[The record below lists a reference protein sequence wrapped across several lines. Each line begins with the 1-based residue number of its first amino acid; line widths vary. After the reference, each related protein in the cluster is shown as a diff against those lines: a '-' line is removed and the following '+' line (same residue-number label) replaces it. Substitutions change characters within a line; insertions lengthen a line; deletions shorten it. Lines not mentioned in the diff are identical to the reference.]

1 MQLSHMNDRPL
12 DLKTQMQDLTRN
24 MTDILLLEIPMIDN
38 SNELYSDVK
47 RITDMDWDDATHEVH
62 TKFVPRHK
70 LCGLDRTLLTILV
83 KSDIKGDPDTPSRS
97 TLLSVSVLLAHYRTK
112 YHTRYIPLE
121 WNLDVI
127 KTINDEYACDQRKYQ
142 LTSVAAIATLR
153 CLAIQLGVQLATR
166 SNPLINTDVI
176 DNYRIDGM
184 PEHAET
190 EFLRYG
196 IDHLMELVENAQPG
210 DC

>member
-1 MQLSHMNDRPL
+1 MQLSHMSDRPI
-12 DLKTQMQDLTRN
+12 DLKTQIQDLTRN
-24 MTDILLLEIPMIDN
+24 TTDILLLEIPMIDN
-38 SNELYSDVK
+38 SNELYFDVK
-47 RITDMDWDDATHEVH
+47 RITDMDWNDATHEVH
-62 TKFVPRHK
+62 TQFVPRHK
-70 LCGLDRTLLTILV
+70 LRGLDRTLLTILV
-83 KSDIKGDPDTPSRS
+83 KNDIKGDLDTPSRS
-97 TLLSVSVLLAHYRTK
+97 TLLSVSVLLAHYYTE

-127 KTINDEYACDQRKYQ
+127 KTTIGDQRKYH
-142 LTSVAAIATLR
+142 LTGCTAIATLR
-153 CLAIQLGVQLATR
+153 CLAIQLGASLATR

-196 IDHLMELVENAQPG
+196 IDHLMKLVKDAQPS
-210 DC
+210 D

>member
-1 MQLSHMNDRPL
+1 MQLSHMSDRSV

-24 MTDILLLEIPMIDN
+24 TTDIFLLEIPMIDN
-38 SNELYSDVK
+38 SNELYFDVK

-62 TKFVPRHK
+62 TEFVPRHK
-70 LCGLDRTLLTILV
+70 LRGLDRTLLTILV
-83 KSDIKGDPDTPSRS
+83 KNDIKGDLDTPSRS
-97 TLLSVSVLLAHYRTK
+97 TLLSVSVLLAHYHTE

-127 KTINDEYACDQRKYQ
+127 KTIDGKYACDQREYH
-142 LTSVAAIATLR
+142 LTGGAAIAVLR

-166 SNPLINTDVI
+166 SNSLINTDVM

-184 PEHAET
+184 PEHAEK
-190 EFLRYG
+190 EFLRFG
-196 IDHLMELVENAQPG
+196 IDHLMELVKNARSS
-210 DC
+210 D

>member
-1 MQLSHMNDRPL
+1 MQLSHMSDRPV

-24 MTDILLLEIPMIDN
+24 TTDILLLEIPMIDN
-38 SNELYSDVK
+38 SNELYFDVK
-47 RITDMDWDDATHEVH
+47 RITDMDWNDATHEVH
-62 TKFVPRHK
+62 TQFVPRHR
-70 LCGLDRTLLTILV
+70 LRGLDRTLLTILV
-83 KSDIKGDPDTPSRS
+83 KNDIKGDLDTPSRS
-97 TLLSVSVLLAHYRTK
+97 TLLSVSVLLAHYHTE

-121 WNLDVI
+121 WNLEVT
-127 KTINDEYACDQRKYQ
+127 KTINGEYACDQREYH
-142 LTSVAAIATLR
+142 LTGGAAIATLR
-153 CLAIQLGVQLATR
+153 CLAIQLGASLATR

-196 IDHLMELVENAQPG
+196 ADHLMKLIKDAQPS
-210 DC
+210 D

>member
-1 MQLSHMNDRPL
+1 MQLSHMSDFPV

-24 MTDILLLEIPMIDN
+24 TTDILLLEIPMIDN
-38 SNELYSDVK
+38 SNELYFDVK

-62 TKFVPRHK
+62 TEFVPRHK
-70 LCGLDRTLLTILV
+70 LRGLDRTLLTILV
-83 KSDIKGDPDTPSRS
+83 KNDIKGDLDTPSRS
-97 TLLSVSVLLAHYRTK
+97 TLLSVSVLLGHYHTE

-127 KTINDEYACDQRKYQ
+127 KTTTSDQRKYQ
-142 LTSVAAIATLR
+142 LTGCAAIATLR
-153 CLAIQLGVQLATR
+153 CLAIQLGAQLATR

-196 IDHLMELVENAQPG
+196 ADHLMKLVKDAQPS
-210 DC
+210 D

>member
-1 MQLSHMNDRPL
+1 MV
-12 DLKTQMQDLTRN
+12 
-24 MTDILLLEIPMIDN
+24 DN
-38 SNELYSDVK
+38 SNELYFDVK
-47 RITDMDWDDATHEVH
+47 RITDMDWNDTTHEVH
-62 TKFVPRHK
+62 TEFVPRHR
-70 LCGLDRTLLTILV
+70 LRGLDRTLLTIVV
-83 KSDIKGDPDTPSRS
+83 KNDIKEDLDTPSRS
-97 TLLSVSVLLAHYRTK
+97 TLLSVSVLLAHYHTE

-127 KTINDEYACDQRKYQ
+127 KTIDGKYACDQREYH
-142 LTSVAAIATLR
+142 LTSGAAIATLR
-153 CLAIQLGVQLATR
+153 CLAIQLGASLATR

-196 IDHLMELVENAQPG
+196 IDHLMELVKDAQPS
-210 DC
+210 D

>member
-1 MQLSHMNDRPL
+1 MQLSHISDRPL
-12 DLKTQMQDLTRN
+12 DLKTQIQDLTRN
-24 MTDILLLEIPMIDN
+24 TTDILLLEIPMVDN
-38 SNELYSDVK
+38 SNELYFDVK
-47 RITDMDWDDATHEVH
+47 HITDMDWNDATHEVH
-62 TKFVPRHK
+62 TQFVPRHR
-70 LCGLDRTLLTILV
+70 LRGLDRTLLTILV
-83 KSDIKGDPDTPSRS
+83 KNDIKGDLDTPSRS
-97 TLLSVSVLLAHYRTK
+97 TLLSVSVLLAHYHTE

-127 KTINDEYACDQRKYQ
+127 KTINDKYACDQREYQ
-142 LTSVAAIATLR
+142 LTSGAAIATLR
-153 CLAIQLGVQLATR
+153 CLAIQLGASLATR

-196 IDHLMELVENAQPG
+196 ADHLMELVKNAG
-210 DC
+210 SND

>member
-1 MQLSHMNDRPL
+1 MQLSHMSDRPV
-12 DLKTQMQDLTRN
+12 DLKTQIQDLTRN
-24 MTDILLLEIPMIDN
+24 TTDILLLEIPMIDN
-38 SNELYSDVK
+38 SNELYFDVK
-47 RITDMDWDDATHEVH
+47 HITDMDWNDVTHEVH
-62 TKFVPRHK
+62 TEFVPRHR
-70 LCGLDRTLLTILV
+70 LRGLDRTLLTILV
-83 KSDIKGDPDTPSRS
+83 KSDIKGDLDTPSRS
-97 TLLSVSVLLAHYRTK
+97 TLLSVSVLLAHYHTE

-127 KTINDEYACDQRKYQ
+127 ETIDGKYACNQREYH

-153 CLAIQLGVQLATR
+153 CLAIQLGASLATR

-184 PEHAET
+184 PEHAEK

-196 IDHLMELVENAQPG
+196 ADHLMELVKNAQPS
-210 DC
+210 D